1 MTAYILNL
9 LTLAAIYGIAAASL
23 NVLIGYAGIFSIAH
37 AIFFGLGA
45 YAGAQTALHFTAD
58 VFVAGLI
65 GAVVSGALSLCLAL
79 PALRVRGEYFV
90 AASLGLQM
98 VGLTVFSE
106 AHSLTGGHGGLAGI
120 PAPALFGISLATP
133 SAFLAVCLAIL
144 VAALG
149 IVAMLMRGSFGR
161 SLMAIRDNE
170 TAAEALGKN
179 VPMLKTLAMVL
190 GCVLVGIAGVLFAF
204 NLAFINVESFVLE
217 QSVLMLAMV
226 VIGGVGTL
234 GGPLAGAVLLLL
246 LPAALSFVP
255 FIPPTEIGT
264 VQQFIYGLLMTVL
277 MIFRPS
283 GMIGKPVGRR

>member
-1 MTAYILNL
+1 MTTYILNL
-9 LTLAAIYGIAAASL
+9 LTLTVIYGIAAASL

-45 YAGAQTALHFTAD
+45 YAGAQAALHFIPD
-58 VFVAGLI
+58 VFVASLI

-106 AHSLTGGHGGLAGI
+106 AHSLTGGHGGLVGI
-120 PAPALFGISLATP
+120 PTPTLFGISLAQP
-133 SAFLAVCLAIL
+133 AAFLVVCVAIL
-144 VAALG
+144 GAALAT
-149 IVAMLMRGSFGR
+149 VTMLMRGSFGR

-170 TAAEALGKN
+170 IAAEALGKN
-179 VPMLKTLAMVL
+179 VPMLKTLAMLL
-190 GCVLVGIAGVLFAF
+190 GCALVGIAGVLFAF

-234 GGPLAGAVLLLL
+234 GGPLVGAALLLL

-264 VQQFIYGLLMTVL
+264 VQQFIYGLLMTLL
-277 MIFRPS
+277 MIFRPA
-283 GMIGKPVGRR
+283 GIVGKSVGRR